1 MIISMVKPMKVNLSK
16 ENSERVLSGAKW
28 IANLV
33 QGYFASLNNNS
44 IKPTSSGK
52 KLIDAFLLVPIIVP
66 TAITVAW
73 GVCTYFLLDAV
84 SIQKNNSLLSK
95 IAKFTAKI
103 FIYIAAAMILI
114 PCIISNVVISLIPAL
129 IFYCINRDFLHQKNT
144 SIENQAADTMN
155 DEEYKKRIEEEVGEL
170 EQQNIAEPTTEVI
183 SRTVEGIDRTIIVG
197 IVNDD
202 IKDGKG
208 VIRTVEDDLNVAI
221 KGIIAAGE
229 TEGYAVGFGLQC
241 SLTEEGGV
249 DLQCGLSTR
258 IGSNKKQAIERLGES
273 ESARTL
279 LSGDSGILS
288 IEQLSSSQQK

>member
-1 MIISMVKPMKVNLSK
+1 MIISMVKPIKVNLSK

>member
-1 MIISMVKPMKVNLSK
+1 MKVNLSK

>member
-1 MIISMVKPMKVNLSK
+1 MVKPMKVNLSK